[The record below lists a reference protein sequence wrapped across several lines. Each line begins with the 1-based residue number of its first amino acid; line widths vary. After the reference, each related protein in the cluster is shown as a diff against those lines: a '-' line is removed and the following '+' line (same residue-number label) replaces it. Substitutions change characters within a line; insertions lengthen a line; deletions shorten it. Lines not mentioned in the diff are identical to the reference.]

1 MGKKKGQADKR
12 SKSLRDKTS
21 RLSDWKKKQRSNVKK
36 FVQQDGGGG
45 RMSESKGKSKKERR
59 QLEGDTRPKP
69 HTKKEM
75 KEKRMKKKIKETE
88 TWKQK

>member
-1 MGKKKGQADKR
+1 
-12 SKSLRDKTS
+12 
-21 RLSDWKKKQRSNVKK
+21 VK
-36 FVQQDGGGG
+36 VRVSQ
-45 RMSESKGKSKKERR
+45 KKERR

-88 TWKQK
+88 K